1 MMPKTS
7 QSPTRRMHGVQFKTA
22 VLAACREPGVSVAAV
37 AQAHGLNANLVRK
50 WLVGRGVKRCG
61 LAGASH
67 TRPMTDAPPA
77 IPFVP
82 VALPVAARPRCEN
95 ASEIIQVDL
104 TRAGATLKV
113 SWPAGQA
120 CAAWLGELGKAFAR

>member
-1 MMPKTS
+1 M
-7 QSPTRRMHGVQFKTA
+7 
-22 VLAACREPGVSVAAV
+22 SVAAV

-61 LAGASH
+61 LAGAPD
-67 TRPMTDAPPA
+67 TQPITDASPS

-82 VALPVAARPRCEN
+82 VALPEAARARCESATEN
-95 ASEIIQVDL
+95 IQVEL
-104 TRAGATLKV
+104 NRAGATLKV

-120 CAAWLGELGKAFAR
+120 SACAAWLGELGKAFAR